1 MSYRILIVEDHEDTR
16 EIVRA
21 LLTHHGYQV
30 FEAVTAEEMLERIGD
45 IAPDLII
52 LDVRLPGMD
61 GCEALATLRRNGHT
75 LPVFVF
81 SEYFDLFRERIQS
94 CRPDGFFPK
103 SKGPLE
109 LISAIQA
116 RLPPAPSTA

>member
-21 LLTHHGYQV
+21 MLAHHGYHV
-30 FEAVTAEEMLERIGD
+30 FEAVTAEEMLERVDEIR
-45 IAPDLII
+45 PDLII

-61 GCEALATLRRNGHT
+61 GCAGLAKLREAGHT
-75 LPVFVF
+75 LPVFLF
-81 SEYFDLFRERIQS
+81 SEYFDLFRDRIES

-109 LISAIQA
+109 LITAIQA
-116 RLPPAPSTA
+116 NLPPAPSTA